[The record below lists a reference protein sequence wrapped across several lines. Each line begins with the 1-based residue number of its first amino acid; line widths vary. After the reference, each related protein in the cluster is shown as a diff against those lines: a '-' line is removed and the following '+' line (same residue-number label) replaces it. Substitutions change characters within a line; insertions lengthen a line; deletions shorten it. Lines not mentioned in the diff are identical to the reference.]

1 MSKLYG
7 LVLSGGKST
16 RMGTD
21 KGLIDYHGVP
31 QQEYVSKLLLK
42 VCNAVFLSINPEQ
55 EITAK
60 NTIVDENVYEGP
72 YNGIL
77 SAHHKFPEVAWLV
90 VACDLPLLDIKAL
103 EQLIRER
110 DTTKMVTAFATKE
123 SKLPEPLCAIWE
135 IEGLRASEIFLN
147 KGKSKSPRK
156 FLLQRDV
163 GLVYPE
169 NEEVLLNVNS
179 KEAYEIVKLKIKK

>member
-21 KGLIDYHGVP
+21 KGLIDYHGVS
-31 QQEYVSKLLLK
+31 QQEYVSKLLSK
-42 VCNAVFLSINPEQ
+42 VCDAIFLSINPEQ
-55 EITAK
+55 EITAT
-60 NTIVDENVYEGP
+60 NTIVDENIYDGP

-90 VACDLPLLDIKAL
+90 VACDLPLLDVKAL
-103 EQLIRER
+103 EQLITER
-110 DTTKMVTAFATKE
+110 DTTKMVTTFATKE

-135 IEGLRASEIFLN
+135 VEGLKVSKEFLN
-147 KGKSKSPRK
+147 KGESKSPRK
-156 FLLQRDV
+156 FLLQNDIA
-163 GLVYPE
+163 LVFPE

-179 KEAYEIVKLKIKK
+179 KEAYEIAKLKIKK